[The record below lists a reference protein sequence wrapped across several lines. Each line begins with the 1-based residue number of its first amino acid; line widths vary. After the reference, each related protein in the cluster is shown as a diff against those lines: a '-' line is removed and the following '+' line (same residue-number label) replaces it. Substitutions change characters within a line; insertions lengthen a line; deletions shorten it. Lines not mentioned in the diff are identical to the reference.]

1 MDDLTDPRAALRAMW
16 DRLESNGWTIRRRN
30 LKQLD
35 DRTVRSLAEDAARHI
50 RVLDEGLAA
59 GWRP

>member
-1 MDDLTDPRAALRAMW
+1 MW
-16 DRLESNGWTIRRRN
+16 DRLEAHGWTIRRRN
-30 LKQLD
+30 LTRLD
-35 DRTVRSLAEDAARHI
+35 DRTVRALLEDAARHI

>member
-1 MDDLTDPRAALRAMW
+1 MNPDPRRSLRAMW
-16 DRLESNGWTIRRRN
+16 DRLEAHGWTIRRRN
-30 LKQLD
+30 LTRLD
-35 DRTVRSLAEDAARHI
+35 DRTVRALLEDAARHI